1 MALARVV
8 MKSYDA
14 VILDEPTAAMDMEA
28 TILSEN
34 LIVDFVR
41 ETGCTLILVT
51 HSFQQARRIASE
63 VRYFHKGELLES
75 GPKEQVLY
83 DARLSETKAF
93 LDFYGT

>member
-1 MALARVV
+1 MRLVPMPKRANFLSGGETARMALARVV
-8 MKSYDA
+8 MKFYDV

-51 HSFQQARRIASE
+51 HSFQQAR
-63 VRYFHKGELLES
+63 
-75 GPKEQVLY
+75 
-83 DARLSETKAF
+83 
-93 LDFYGT
+93 